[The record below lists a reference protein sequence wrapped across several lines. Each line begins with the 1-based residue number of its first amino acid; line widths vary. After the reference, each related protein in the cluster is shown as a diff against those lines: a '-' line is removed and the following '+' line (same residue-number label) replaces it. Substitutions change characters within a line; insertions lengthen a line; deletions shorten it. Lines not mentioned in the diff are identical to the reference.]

1 MPKVL
6 VSIRLD
12 ERIVKML
19 SQKANELGI
28 GLTVLIRNYVEA
40 MIAHEKMGISKTI
53 HIPAEEYDLI
63 LSHIAKDIVE
73 KRKYVEFL
81 KHIILAKLLWI
92 YGRDYGEK
100 VSPQL
105 VNDVLKILK
114 TEGRIDTY
122 GIRDFGDRIVVKAS
136 TYSEIFAQIL
146 CEIIKSVF
154 KNVNCKIAG
163 KTIVA
168 LIRENEV

>member
-28 GLTVLIRNYVEA
+28 GLTVLIRNYVET
-40 MIAHEKMGISKTI
+40 MIAHEKIGISKTI
-53 HIPAEEYDLI
+53 HIPAEEYDLM
-63 LSHIAKDIVE
+63 LNHIVKDSNE
-73 KRKYVEFL
+73 KERYVEFL
-81 KHIILAKLLWI
+81 KHVILAKLLWI

-105 VNDVLKILK
+105 VNDVFEILK
-114 TEGRIDTY
+114 TEGRIDAY
-122 GIRDFGDRIVVKAS
+122 GIRDLGDKIVVKAS
-136 TYSEIFAQIL
+136 VHSEVFAEIL
-146 CEIIKSVF
+146 CEFVRNIF
-154 KNVNCKIAG
+154 KKVNCKI
-163 KTIVA
+163 KTSPMIYS
-168 LIRENEV
+168 